1 MLKYVYFILQIALL
15 YIIFFIGEW
24 IQLIT
29 HMPIPGSIIGMIIL
43 FLALIFK
50 VIRREWISLGSN
62 FLLNNLP
69 LLFVPATV
77 GIIDYLELFSG
88 YGFLSL
94 IISFVSTMV
103 VFIASSIIS
112 EKLLKNEKR
121 LLNNKEL
128 HL

>member
-43 FLALIFK
+43 FLVLIFK

-88 YGFLSL
+88 YGFFSL

-103 VFIASSIIS
+103 VFIAASIIS

-121 LLNNKEL
+121 LFNNKEL